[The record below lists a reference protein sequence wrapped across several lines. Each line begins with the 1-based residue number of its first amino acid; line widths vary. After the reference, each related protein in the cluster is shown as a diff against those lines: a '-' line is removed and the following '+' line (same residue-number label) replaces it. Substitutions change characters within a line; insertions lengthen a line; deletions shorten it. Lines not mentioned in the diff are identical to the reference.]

1 MCSPALASMG
11 AQGAGAGMSA
21 VGAFFGA
28 KGEKDNLRS
37 QARIAEINARIM
49 DGNARNTLRVG
60 NIEESRVK
68 LAGAQAKSNVKTS
81 IASSGIDL
89 GSTTALA
96 RLTGNDVITEVD
108 AQTVRENALR
118 AAWGQ
123 RINAGSLRAQANSAR
138 ATAKGIS
145 PGLAVAGSLLGSAQ
159 SVASS
164 WYGLKREGGFEKAP
178 GKGQVSMGGTG
189 YESQTMGEGGVYG
202 NPYPR
207 ITAAGGNV
215 LLSGWGF

>member
-1 MCSPALASMG
+1 
-11 AQGAGAGMSA
+11 MSA
-21 VGAFFGA
+21 VGAWLGA
-28 KGEKDNLRS
+28 KGEQDSLRS

-68 LAGAQAKSNVKTS
+68 LAGAQAKSSVKTS
-81 IASSGIDL
+81 IASSGIDIA
-89 GSTTALA
+89 GSNTALA
-96 RLTGNDVITEVD
+96 RLTGNDLITEVD

-123 RINAGSLRAQANSAR
+123 RIEAGNMRRGAASAR

-145 PGLAVAGSLLGSAQ
+145 PGLATVGSLLGSAQ
-159 SVASS
+159 SVALS
-164 WYGLKREGGFEKAP
+164 WYGLNKEGAFDKAP
-178 GKGQVSMGGTG
+178 AGGSVTVGDDMGRPPVW
-189 YESQTMGEGGVYG
+189 GEPGHEDRYPG
-202 NPYPR
+202 NRYPHNR
-207 ITAAGGNV
+207 GNV

>member
-1 MCSPALASMG
+1 MG

-28 KGEKDNLRS
+28 KAEKDSLRS

-49 DGNARNTLRVG
+49 DSNARNTLRVG

-68 LAGAQAKSNVKTS
+68 LAGAQAKSSVKAS

-96 RLTGNDVITEVD
+96 RLTGNDLITEVD

-123 RINAGSLRAQANSAR
+123 RIDAGNLRRGAASAR

-145 PGLAVAGSLLGSAQ
+145 PGLATVTSLLGSAQ

-164 WYGLKREGGFEKAP
+164 WYGLNKEGAFDRKS
-178 GKGQVSMGGTG
+178 GKTGSVTIASGDNTHGGLLTNWGGG
-189 YESQTMGEGGVYG
+189 Y
-202 NPYPR
+202 
-207 ITAAGGNV
+207 
-215 LLSGWGF
+215 

>member
-1 MCSPALASMG
+1 MCSGAMASMG
-11 AQGAGAGMSA
+11 AQGFGAGMSA
-21 VGAFFGA
+21 AGAFFGA
-28 KGEKDNLRS
+28 KSEQDNLRH
-37 QARIAEINARIM
+37 QARMAEINARIM

-68 LAGAQAKSNVKTS
+68 LAGSQAKSSVKTS
-81 IASSGIDL
+81 IASSGIDIA
-89 GSTTALA
+89 GSNTALA

-123 RINAGSLRAQANSAR
+123 RIEAGNLRRGAASAR

-145 PGLAVAGSLLGSAQ
+145 PGLATATSLLGSVQ

-164 WYGLKREGGFEKAP
+164 WYSLNKEGAFDK
-178 GKGQVSMGGTG
+178 KTKTGQVKVEGYAGANDGGG
-189 YESQTMGEGGVYG
+189 
-202 NPYPR
+202 P
-207 ITAAGGNV
+207 
-215 LLSGWGF
+215 LLRGWGY